1 MKNQKIRSNL
11 IKTDNE
17 IELMRISGRI
27 CAETFKKIL
36 ENVKIGATCLL
47 LNKIADSEIIKR
59 GASPSF
65 ASVDNYNWS
74 ICTTVNDQVVHGIPN
89 EKIIK
94 DGDILGIDM
103 GVSYK
108 GYHSDMAVTVGIGGL
123 SDTTRKFLAVGKE
136 ALKDA
141 ISQAKI
147 GARIGDISA
156 AIQQKVEG
164 AGYSIV
170 KSLTGHGIGRYLHE
184 QPMIPGFG
192 QKGTG
197 PKIFENMTLA
207 IEVIYNQGSGDV
219 VLEKDGWTI
228 RSADGSLGG
237 LFEQTI
243 VITKGGPIVLTP
255 YL

>member
-1 MKNQKIRSNL
+1 MKNSNNRSKL
-11 IKTDNE
+11 VKTNEE
-17 IELMRISGRI
+17 IELMKISGRI
-27 CAETFKKIL
+27 CAEIFKEIL
-36 ENVKIGATCLL
+36 ENVKIGSTCLSL
-47 LNKIADSEIIKR
+47 DKIAHSEIIKR
-59 GASPSF
+59 GATPSF
-65 ASVDNYNWS
+65 TSVDNYKWS

-89 EKIIK
+89 ERILK

-108 GYHSDMAVTVGIGGL
+108 DYHSDMAVTVGIGKL
-123 SDTTRKFLAVGKE
+123 SKTTRKFLVVGRE

-156 AIQQKVEG
+156 AIQQKIET

-184 QPMIPGFG
+184 QPMVPGFG

-207 IEVIYNQGSGDV
+207 IEVIYNQGSGNV

-228 RSADGSLGG
+228 RSEDGSLGG

-243 VITKGGPIVLTP
+243 AIAKDGPIVLTP